1 MPDVIFYRFDTII
14 IDAQAKA
21 VRALF
26 ANLNAQRRKGERMKA
41 LLYVLCAFMLAIW
54 NIIVQPVKNDERPLP
69 IVSAQAALASRPK
82 QPVKK
87 EDSSSTNAKK
97 VVKPTVKKPADD
109 SGVKQKIAGLIKMVQ
124 PRKGQAY
131 ADHVAEVIVK
141 EAKRYKLDPYI
152 VASTGY
158 IESEFSMVS
167 KPCMGIMQVERKTFN
182 WKYRKSGLNPMD
194 LEDNIRLGAWEL
206 ADKAKM
212 SNRAKSRIALA
223 SRGGLSRMWGRYN
236 GAGPNSGYVR
246 RAHLTYARIKSKSLS
261 DIQKHLKTRG
271 PLWKP

>member
-1 MPDVIFYRFDTII
+1 M
-14 IDAQAKA
+14 
-21 VRALF
+21 RALF

-41 LLYVLCAFMLAIW
+41 LLFVLCAFMLGIW
-54 NIIVQPVKNDERPLP
+54 NIIAQPVKNDERPLH

-82 QPVKK
+82 QPEKQEPKVPLI
-87 EDSSSTNAKK
+87 AKK
-97 VVKPTVKKPADD
+97 VVKPTAKKPAVD

-131 ADHVAEVIVK
+131 ADHVAEVIIK

-182 WKYRKSGLNPMD
+182 RKYRKSGLKPMD